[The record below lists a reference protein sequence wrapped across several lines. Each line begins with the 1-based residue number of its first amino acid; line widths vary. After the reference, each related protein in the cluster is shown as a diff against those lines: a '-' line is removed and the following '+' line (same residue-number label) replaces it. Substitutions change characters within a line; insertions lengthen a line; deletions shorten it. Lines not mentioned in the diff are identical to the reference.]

1 VVNVTSFLN
10 MDLFGSGLSENLLHT
25 ITQVLLIP
33 VIIILIIFFIYSI
46 ASIGILIAE
55 YYKRRKEK
63 IKYQD
68 NKKLILDLKKSASN
82 DSDSTDLLRNIK
94 NIIKESNML
103 SYSKEALFT
112 IVENHNLDFET
123 QKSLAREIVEEEE
136 LRLFKKLEKIEI
148 IAKIAPALGL
158 MGTLIPLGPGLL
170 ALGSGDT
177 QTLANSLIIAFDTTV
192 LGLVVASLTFTI
204 SKIRKRWYLKDI
216 DALDNIAE
224 YMLKCFK

>member
-10 MDLFGSGLSENLLHT
+10 MDLLGTGLSENLLHS

-33 VIIILIIFFIYSI
+33 VIVILIIFFIYSI

-55 YYKRRKEK
+55 YYNRRKEK

-68 NKKLILDLKKSASN
+68 NKKLILDLKKSSAN
-82 DSDSTDLLRNIK
+82 DSDSTELLKNIK
-94 NIIKESNML
+94 NIIKKSNIPY
-103 SYSKEALFT
+103 YSKKALFT
-112 IVENHNLDFET
+112 IAENNNLDFGT

-136 LRLFKKLEKIEI
+136 LRLFKKLEKTEI
-148 IAKIAPALGL
+148 ISKIAPALGL

-177 QTLANSLIIAFDTTV
+177 QTLADSLIIAFDTTV

-216 DALDNIAE
+216 DVLDNIAE
-224 YMLKCFK
+224 YMLECLK